1 MDEDD
6 RRGRREEKMNEEEE
20 KTKRKKKRWELQ
32 KWTIKWSERGE
43 DGEVYVW
50 EEVKK
55 KKSLEGE
62 LVEEEG
68 D

>member
-1 MDEDD
+1 M
-6 RRGRREEKMNEEEE
+6 RRRKRR
-20 KTKRKKKRWELQ
+20 RRKKRWELQ